1 MHIKNRKVKITVRR
15 KVNQR
20 YYIKNSNIVYI
31 FFNDSVIG
39 ELAKIENKKLI
50 EPATRNTS
58 NSNNKEHHR
67 IT

>member
-31 FFNDSVIG
+31 FFNEPVIG